1 MLADWNNNP
10 RVDMSLHITRIPS
23 RPVCSFS
30 LMFRAK
36 RETKNTNFIVFGL
49 IQPGLELTRIHHT
62 RAEHANHHT
71 TDPINVIILTCLC
84 HCISRRTNQRRQWII
99 TTILY
104 LTTSGNYKKKQYF
117 SYIVEVSFIGG
128 RTRVPGGNHW
138 PAPSNWQTVSHN
150 PRGFR
155 DVSATLRFG
164 HSLYLISMDEETE
177 CRSLYF
183 SMGY

>member
-62 RAEHANHHT
+62 RAEHANHHHR
-71 TDPINVIILTCLC
+71 PYKC
-84 HCISRRTNQRRQWII
+84 H
-99 TTILY
+99 
-104 LTTSGNYKKKQYF
+104 YF
-117 SYIVEVSFIGG
+117 NMF
-128 RTRVPGGNHW
+128 VP
-138 PAPSNWQTVSHN
+138 
-150 PRGFR
+150 
-155 DVSATLRFG
+155 
-164 HSLYLISMDEETE
+164 
-177 CRSLYF
+177 LYF
-183 SMGY
+183 APYQPATTMDNHNNTIFNYIWKL